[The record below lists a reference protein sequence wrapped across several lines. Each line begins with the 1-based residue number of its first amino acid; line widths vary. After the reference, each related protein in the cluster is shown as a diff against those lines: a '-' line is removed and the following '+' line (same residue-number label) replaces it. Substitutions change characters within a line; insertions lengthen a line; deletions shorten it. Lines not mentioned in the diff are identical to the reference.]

1 MGVALGSDVLLGLLL
16 CARLQEPAPE
26 AAQVG
31 YRMIGELFGRPEDGE
46 FGVSVAGGGDLDADG
61 TPDLVVGSNNFSAKT
76 KKGYVRAFSGKNG
89 EMLFE
94 GEDTTVGQGYGLFV
108 CVVGDANLD
117 GHADVLVGSPR
128 TSFLPDQSERV
139 PGQAVLHSGKDGAR
153 LATLTGKSTFGWA
166 VAGVGDVNGDGYP
179 DIAVG
184 ETRPGSINVFSGK
197 DGALLL
203 QRSNVAESYGG
214 NVAPAGDADLD
225 GFPDVLVGAHSAD
238 GPERD
243 RGLVELLSGKDLGV
257 LRTHQG
263 GAEFDGLGS
272 CVASLGDVDRDGH
285 ADYLVGA
292 RGVDGQV
299 PDGKGAVTDDSHAGV
314 LYVFSG
320 KDGSELRRVHGPH
333 AGAELGTYACGM
345 GDLNGDAVPDFA
357 ATGSRR
363 NDGWV
368 GLFSGADGA
377 LLRHV
382 PGQSVA
388 CTGDVDGDEHN
399 DLVVGLYARPKA
411 IGRALVIAGAGP
423 P

>member
-1 MGVALGSDVLLGLLL
+1 
-16 CARLQEPAPE
+16 
-26 AAQVG
+26 
-31 YRMIGELFGRPEDGE
+31 
-46 FGVSVAGGGDLDADG
+46 
-61 TPDLVVGSNNFSAKT
+61 
-76 KKGYVRAFSGKNG
+76 
-89 EMLFE
+89 
-94 GEDTTVGQGYGLFV
+94 
-108 CVVGDANLD
+108 
-117 GHADVLVGSPR
+117 VLVGSPR
-128 TSFLPDQSERV
+128 TSFVPALSGKK

-153 LATLTGKSTFGWA
+153 LATLTGESGGSTFGWS
-166 VAGVGDVNGDGYP
+166 VAGVGDLNGDGHA
-179 DIAVG
+179 DVAVG
-184 ETRPGSINVFSGK
+184 ETGMGRPGSICVFSGK

-203 QRSNVAESYGG
+203 QRSSAAESYGG
-214 NVAPAGDADLD
+214 NVASAGDADLD

-243 RGLVELLSGKDLGV
+243 RGVVELLSGKDLGV

-263 GAEFDGLGS
+263 AAEFDGLGS
-272 CVASLGDVDRDGH
+272 CVASLGDVDKDGH
-285 ADYLVGA
+285 SDYLVGA

-299 PDGKGAVTDDSHAGV
+299 PDDKGAVTDDPHAGV

-320 KDGSELRRVHGPH
+320 QDGSELRRVHGPH
-333 AGAELGTYACGM
+333 AGAELGTCACGM

-388 CTGDVDGDEHN
+388 CAGDVDGDNRN
-399 DLVVGLYARPKA
+399 DLVVGLYACPKV
-411 IGRALVIAGAGP
+411 IGRALVISGSP
-423 P
+423 